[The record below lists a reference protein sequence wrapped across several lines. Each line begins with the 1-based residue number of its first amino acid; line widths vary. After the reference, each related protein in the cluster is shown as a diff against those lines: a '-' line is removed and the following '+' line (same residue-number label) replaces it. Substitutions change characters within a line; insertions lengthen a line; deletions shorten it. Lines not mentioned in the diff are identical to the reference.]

1 MKFIIL
7 FAAFFALACAA
18 PNDVVIKD
26 QRLDV
31 EPEKWSFNSETSDG
45 ANAQQSGVLIN
56 PGSDHESIAVKG
68 SYEHIGPDGVKYTVN
83 YVADENGFQPEG
95 AHIPKADY

>member
-7 FAAFFALACAA
+7 FAAFCALACAA
-18 PNDVVIKD
+18 PSDVVITD

-31 EPEKWSFNSETSDG
+31 EPEKWSFNSATSDG
-45 ANAQQSGVLIN
+45 ASAQQSGVLTN
-56 PGSDHESIAVKG
+56 AGSEHEAIAVKG
-68 SYEHIGPDGVKYTVN
+68 SFEHVGPDGVKYTVN
-83 YVADENGFQPEG
+83 YIADENGFQPEG